1 MRSIPAPAVQV
12 DAPSECVP
20 DLVDDECD
28 GRYWPLIIPELCVC
42 PTAQSPRFDK
52 VNARIR
58 ERLPGMYGSAIRSF
72 DDLSPPKAPLRVPFG
87 GRGRSAGRATM

>member
-28 GRYWPLIIPELCVC
+28 GRYWPLIIPELC
-42 PTAQSPRFDK
+42 
-52 VNARIR
+52 
-58 ERLPGMYGSAIRSF
+58 
-72 DDLSPPKAPLRVPFG
+72 RVP
-87 GRGRSAGRATM
+87 RLNQATRVGALPIHSFLVER